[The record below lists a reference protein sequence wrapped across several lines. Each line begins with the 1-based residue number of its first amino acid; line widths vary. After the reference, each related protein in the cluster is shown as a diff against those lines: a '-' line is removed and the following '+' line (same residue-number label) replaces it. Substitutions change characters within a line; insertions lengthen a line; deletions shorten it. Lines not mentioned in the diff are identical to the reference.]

1 MPETHENDKNTAL
14 LRLLKEVAFTG
25 WNQETLEKACPDAAI
40 LFPNGIADAVEA
52 FAEATDAK
60 MEAYC
65 SNEAFKKLKIR
76 EKIKQGLMFRF
87 KEHQKN
93 REAIRRLMTYYA
105 LPHHAPQAAAHAWK
119 TADRLWYLAGDTATD
134 YNYYTKRT
142 LLVGV
147 YTATLL
153 SWATDSTPDLSVT
166 DEFLSRRIEDVMKI
180 EGVKKTVKGWLENF
194 GSSKFS

>member
-1 MPETHENDKNTAL
+1 MSKTDKNDAL
-14 LRLLKEVAFTG
+14 LSLVKEAAFSG
-25 WNQETLEKACPDAAI
+25 WSQETLEKTCPNALI
-40 LFPNGIADAVEA
+40 LFPKGIVDAVAA
-52 FAEATDAK
+52 FADLMDEK
-60 MEAYC
+60 MEAHC
-65 SNEAFKKLKIR
+65 STESFLKLKIR
-76 EKIKQGLMFRF
+76 EKIKYGLMFRLR
-87 KEHQKN
+87 EHQKN

-105 LPHHAPQAAAHAWK
+105 LPHHAPEAAAHAWK

-166 DEFLSRRIEDVMKI
+166 EEFLNRRIEDVMKI

-194 GSSKFS
+194 SIKH

>member
-1 MPETHENDKNTAL
+1 MPQDNKKLAL
-14 LRLLKEVAFTG
+14 EAIIKEAAFGG
-25 WNQETLEKACPDAAI
+25 WSQETLEKACPDALA
-40 LFPNGIADAVEA
+40 LFPNGIEDVVEA
-52 FAEATDAK
+52 FAEEVDAK

-76 EKIKQGLMFRF
+76 EKIKSGLMFRF
-87 KEHQKN
+87 REHQKN

-105 LPHHAPQAAAHAWK
+105 LPNHALQAASHAWK
-119 TADRLWYLAGDTATD
+119 MADRLWYLAGDTATD
-134 YNYYTKRT
+134 YNYYSKRT

-166 DEFLSRRIEDVMKI
+166 EEFLRRRIEDVMKI
-180 EGVKKTVKGWLENF
+180 EGAKKTAKEFF
-194 GSSKFS
+194 GKLLNA

>member
-1 MPETHENDKNTAL
+1 MSQMDKKDAL
-14 LRLLKEVAFTG
+14 QALLKEAAFGG
-25 WNQETLEKACPDAAI
+25 WSDETLEKACPNALI
-40 LFPNGIADAVEA
+40 LFPKGIADAVAA
-52 FAEATDAK
+52 FAEEMDAK
-60 MEAYC
+60 MEAHC
-65 SNEAFKKLKIR
+65 STEVFSTLKIR
-76 EKIKQGLMFRF
+76 EKIKQGLMFRL

-105 LPHHAPQAAAHAWK
+105 LPQHAPEAATHAWK

-153 SWATDSTPDLSVT
+153 SWATDSTPELSVT
-166 DEFLSRRIEDVMKI
+166 EEFLSRRIEDVMKI
-180 EGVKKTVKGWLENF
+180 EGMKKNVKEFF
-194 GSSKFS
+194 GKYF

>member
-1 MPETHENDKNTAL
+1 MDKKDAL
-14 LRLLKEVAFTG
+14 LRLLKEAAFGG
-25 WNQETLEKACPDAAI
+25 WSQETLEKSCPNALI
-40 LFPNGIADAVEA
+40 LFPKGIADAVAA
-52 FAEATDAK
+52 FAEEMDTK
-60 MEAYC
+60 MEAHC
-65 SNEAFKKLKIR
+65 SNESFSKLKIR
-76 EKIKQGLMFRF
+76 EKIQYGLMFRL

-105 LPHHAPQAAAHAWK
+105 MPHHAPEAAAHAWK

-153 SWATDSTPDLSVT
+153 SWSTDSTPDLSVT
-166 DEFLSRRIEDVMKI
+166 QEFLTRRIEDVMKI

-194 GSSKFS
+194 SGKKFG

>member
-1 MPETHENDKNTAL
+1 MSQMDKKDAL
-14 LRLLKEVAFTG
+14 QALLKEAAFGG
-25 WNQETLEKACPDAAI
+25 WSQETLEKSCPNALI
-40 LFPNGIADAVEA
+40 LFPKGIADAVAA
-52 FAEATDAK
+52 FAEEMDTK
-60 MEAYC
+60 ME
-65 SNEAFKKLKIR
+65 SHFSTESFSKLKIR
-76 EKIKQGLMFRF
+76 EKIQYGLMFRL

-105 LPHHAPQAAAHAWK
+105 LPHHAPEAAAHAWK

-166 DEFLSRRIEDVMKI
+166 EEFLSRRIENVMKI
-180 EGVKKTVKGWLENF
+180 EGVKKTVKEFVGKYF
-194 GSSKFS
+194 

>member
-1 MPETHENDKNTAL
+1 MSQMDKKDAL
-14 LRLLKEVAFTG
+14 QALLKEAAFSG
-25 WNQETLEKACPDAAI
+25 WSQETLEKACPNALI
-40 LFPNGIADAVEA
+40 LFPKGIADAVAA
-52 FAEATDAK
+52 FATEMDAK
-60 MEAYC
+60 MEAHC
-65 SNEAFKKLKIR
+65 SNEAFSKLKIR
-76 EKIKQGLMFRF
+76 EKIKQGLMFRL

-105 LPHHAPQAAAHAWK
+105 LPHHAPEAAAHAWK

-153 SWATDSTPDLSVT
+153 SWSTDSTPDLSVT
-166 DEFLSRRIEDVMKI
+166 EEFLSRRIEDVMKI
-180 EGVKKTVKGWLENF
+180 EGVKKTVKEFVGKYF
-194 GSSKFS
+194 